1 MFVLFFFFFEL
12 PETKRYIKGK
22 SAPHLTPTPVSVAYG
37 GSEVYHE
44 GAFEVLRFDPDS
56 MELVRSA
63 YGEIPEGRTPVG
75 GGWESDGRILY
86 HGLGEVD
93 GVLVP
98 GKTAPVSLAFV
109 SNIA

>member
-1 MFVLFFFFFEL
+1 M
-12 PETKRYIKGK
+12 
-22 SAPHLTPTPVSVAYG
+22 
-37 GSEVYHE
+37 YHE